1 MLGYDNNTAG
11 FRPGAG
17 TLTVM
22 ASIYGSVMLRPARV
36 GLLTAAPTLDDLRH
50 AVHAA
55 TSAWGGMYFPIVDIQ
70 GGGGNKLWFEQ
81 LSIDVLCSLVEHDSA
96 NELAQQTG
104 FRWAG
109 RPPYGPFDPP
119 QDGLSTR
126 LLESDHLA
134 SPQGAGLALADW
146 SAEDPLSTLFTV
158 WFGDFGADEY
168 GQRCRARF
176 AARGRTIVANS
187 EGVLDPDLLH
197 LASPVAATT
206 FQIEY
211 RGDGPGPGLVVV
223 DPASPADLLRFW
235 NIRAA
240 GGNVVPW
247 PVGGEGVVEPAISAW
262 LEVLLETNQV
272 SRFSG
277 ADDTA
282 GSAGLYVWP
291 NRTGGTAPPALKKLL
306 DSHGIEVLPG
316 HYGRGGWR
324 GTHPLSTEFRR
335 TFTIDVDTRV
345 AAAQLPLSALPWASG
360 RPPSAWPGIVA
371 AEVRVSSENGLDPDR
386 TMAVPRVRRLAS
398 LLDRYGASDDSFHR
412 PNGQGGIYSVS
423 AAADHVIVALAHP
436 VAIFEGL
443 FDRTG
448 WVFEQSD
455 DGRFASRLD
464 HRLGGANYQL
474 ANQPAAREI
483 MLRAATRS
491 DLGANFEMLRA
502 KAETARGSWP
512 NGVLNRL
519 TPKDYTRSLI
529 LQLTD
534 RKLLRSVLPLT
545 CPSCGNTFALEPD
558 KLSDELVCGFC
569 DHRFPLASVLARMG
583 PKNTQWRYR
592 IAGHVSEGRLEA
604 ALPVI
609 ATTSVLTRLGRGG
622 FDNKLEAKGLK
633 FSISRTER
641 AEFDV
646 AMVVDTFQP
655 IVVLG
660 EVKSHGIINAGDIE
674 NLGFAQRALRE
685 TGVECFILIATLK
698 EAFSTEETELL
709 RDYCQKA
716 GELLLSDHSATPLAL
731 PLIFTRDQLSV
742 SWHSDD
748 HPWRWG
754 EGWRGLASI
763 AKNSCMKNL
772 GLNEITTEWSEDG
785 PAYEFFWKTG

>member
-187 EGVLDPDLLH
+187 EGVLDPDLLR

-291 NRTGGTAPPALKKLL
+291 NRTGDHRRRRHSKNFWTVTASKCCPVTTAGAAGAALIRFLPSSAGRSPSMSIRASPRHNCRSPLCRGLPAV
-306 DSHGIEVLPG
+306 H
-316 HYGRGGWR
+316 
-324 GTHPLSTEFRR
+324 
-335 TFTIDVDTRV
+335 
-345 AAAQLPLSALPWASG
+345 
-360 RPPSAWPGIVA
+360 RPPGLGSWRPRYGCRARTAWTRTARWRSRGCDDWRRCWIGM
-371 AEVRVSSENGLDPDR
+371 ERLMTRSTDR
-386 TMAVPRVRRLAS
+386 TVREAS
-398 LLDRYGASDDSFHR
+398 TACPLL
-412 PNGQGGIYSVS
+412 P
-423 AAADHVIVALAHP
+423 
-436 VAIFEGL
+436 
-443 FDRTG
+443 
-448 WVFEQSD
+448 
-455 DGRFASRLD
+455 
-464 HRLGGANYQL
+464 
-474 ANQPAAREI
+474 
-483 MLRAATRS
+483 
-491 DLGANFEMLRA
+491 
-502 KAETARGSWP
+502 
-512 NGVLNRL
+512 
-519 TPKDYTRSLI
+519 
-529 LQLTD
+529 
-534 RKLLRSVLPLT
+534 
-545 CPSCGNTFALEPD
+545 
-558 KLSDELVCGFC
+558 
-569 DHRFPLASVLARMG
+569 
-583 PKNTQWRYR
+583 
-592 IAGHVSEGRLEA
+592 
-604 ALPVI
+604 
-609 ATTSVLTRLGRGG
+609 TT
-622 FDNKLEAKGLK
+622 
-633 FSISRTER
+633 
-641 AEFDV
+641 
-646 AMVVDTFQP
+646 
-655 IVVLG
+655 
-660 EVKSHGIINAGDIE
+660 
-674 NLGFAQRALRE
+674 
-685 TGVECFILIATLK
+685 
-698 EAFSTEETELL
+698 
-709 RDYCQKA
+709 
-716 GELLLSDHSATPLAL
+716 
-731 PLIFTRDQLSV
+731 
-742 SWHSDD
+742 
-748 HPWRWG
+748 
-754 EGWRGLASI
+754 
-763 AKNSCMKNL
+763 
-772 GLNEITTEWSEDG
+772 
-785 PAYEFFWKTG
+785 